1 MGSNRV
7 GSGPGAQ
14 ALRVSLGAT
23 TVWTLCASSDDV
35 VKSVRWLGFYDGF
48 GLASAAQNVCV
59 SGGFRGRNRFGE
71 QLACTFDL
79 ASLLSQQRE
88 LGRASR
94 DAFRHVDCRI
104 EIPGFFPKQS
114 RLFSFARFPF
124 EYGHAPNG
132 VRRVERGG
140 FRVAAIESESFVIA
154 GRGQFGA
161 SLLVTNIAQVADG
174 VCQSERFTLLAIDG
188 NGFLIVL
195 PCGITF
201 TEVPLDLSQTS
212 EDLRQLGPAAI
223 PPQNANGLGR
233 IPFGVG
239 KPILSSRPLGL
250 SQQLSDCAGH
260 CASKIIIRAARM
272 ERWWQTLRS
281 GGYETRSPT
290 CSSCSERTC
299 GA

>member
-1 MGSNRV
+1 M
-7 GSGPGAQ
+7 
-14 ALRVSLGAT
+14 
-23 TVWTLCASSDDV
+23 CI
-35 VKSVRWLGFYDGF
+35 
-48 GLASAAQNVCV
+48 

-71 QLACTFDL
+71 QLARMFDL
-79 ASLLSQQRE
+79 AGLPSQQRE
-88 LGRASR
+88 LSGASR
-94 DAFRHVDCRI
+94 HAFLHVRRRV
-104 EIPGFFPKQS
+104 EILRFFPEPA
-114 RLFSFARFPF
+114 RLFGFASFPF
-124 EYGHAPNG
+124 EHRHAPNG
-132 VRRVERGG
+132 VRQVCPRGFCVPSIKSEG
-140 FRVAAIESESFVIA
+140 LVVA
-154 GRGQFGA
+154 GLGQFGA
-161 SLLVTNIAQVADG
+161 SRVMMNVAQVADG
-174 VCQSERFTLLAIDG
+174 VRQSERSTLLAIDG

-250 SQQLSDCAGH
+250 SQQLSDCVGH

-290 CSSCSERTC
+290 CNSCSERTWGVC
-299 GA
+299 ARRAAMPSAAALAPLRVVMQGMFCCTAARRMTFSSLKE